1 MHVHHIAGGRLCKQG
16 SGTIMTEWP
25 AAGRGAVTGEAP
37 PGGGPTVR
45 RILLGSQLRRLREAR
60 EITRD
65 QAGYAI
71 RASESKISRMELGR
85 VPFKERDVADLLTL
99 YQVIDEAER
108 APLLALANAAN
119 VPGWWH
125 RYGDVLA
132 DWFQPYLGLEEAA
145 SIVRTYELQFVPGL
159 LQTPSYARA
168 VISAGNPEVPAP
180 EIDQRVAMRT
190 ARQKVL
196 ARPDP
201 LRLWAVIDEAALRRP
216 IGGTDVMRA
225 QLQTLIE
232 KVKLDNIIVQ
242 VMPFRYG
249 SHAAESGAF
258 SILRF
263 PEREL
268 PDVVYIEHLTSAIY
282 LDKRQDVD
290 RYLQTMERLST
301 QAEPRDR
308 TPAILAA
315 IRDAL

>member
-1 MHVHHIAGGRLCKQG
+1 
-16 SGTIMTEWP
+16 
-25 AAGRGAVTGEAP
+25 VTGEAP

-45 RILLGSQLRRLREAR
+45 RILLGAQLRRLRESR
-60 EITRD
+60 EITRED
-65 QAGYAI
+65 AGYAI

-99 YQVIDEAER
+99 YKVIDEAER

-119 VPGWWH
+119 ELGWWH

-168 VISAGNPEVPAP
+168 VISAGNPGIPVP
-180 EIDQRVAMRT
+180 EIDRRVAMRT
-190 ARQKVL
+190 DRQKVL

-216 IGGTDVMRA
+216 IGGIDVMRD
-225 QLQTLIE
+225 QLRALME
-232 KVKLDNIIVQ
+232 KVRLDNIVVQ

-258 SILRF
+258 SVLRF

-290 RYLQTMERLST
+290 RYLQAMERLST

-308 TPAILAA
+308 TPAILAE
-315 IRDAL
+315 IRDGL